1 MLRRPLFWIAFTAL
15 SVAAAIFTFKNFSTA
30 FPLVS
35 IDLKMDRPD
44 ALRMARS
51 LAEKNNWPSKG
62 FNEAAEFAANQEVQN
77 FIELEGGG
85 KPELRRIVQQKI
97 FAPYTWR
104 VRQFKEG
111 DAHETLVRFTP
122 EGEPYGFVVKL
133 PDQEKGANTPVDE
146 ARRIAEEAAANE
158 WRIDFTRY
166 QLIESSKDLRPG
178 GRADH
183 TFVYERQ
190 DERVGEGRYRL
201 RLVVGGDKLTE
212 LTHFVQIPEAFT
224 RRYEQMRSANDAINA
239 ASSVAV
245 FALYILGFCGI
256 GLFFMVRRHW
266 VLWRQPAVW
275 AVFIALLMGFQQLN
289 SWPLLW
295 MNYDTAVP
303 ASGFAIRQFM
313 AALGI
318 FGAFG
323 VLLTISFMAAETLS
337 RRAFPRHVQLWKVWT
352 RPVAASR
359 EIFGQ
364 TLTGY
369 LLVAPFFAYE
379 IVLYFF
385 AQGKLGWWTPSDTL
399 VNPDMFANYIP
410 SLSAIS
416 QAAQAGFWEECLFRA
431 VPLATAAV
439 IGDRFGKRRA
449 FIAGGMILQALV
461 FAAGHAGYANQPA
474 YARVVELILPS
485 FAFGALYL
493 LFGLLPGIVLHFAYD
508 TAWIALPLFV
518 SSTARAHIEQA
529 IVLLAVLVPL
539 WVVLVKRIRL
549 GVWTEVPDEARN
561 GAWRPPQ
568 VLEAPQPAP
577 KPIVTATSI
586 SPSVFRVLPLVGLAG
601 LAIWI
606 FASPFHTD
614 APPIQINRNEAE
626 QRSRQALARQ
636 DVQPD
641 SSWAVL
647 SRVEGQPAEMD
658 RFVWQT
664 AGPDRYK
671 KLLGVYVMP
680 PSWIVRF
687 ARFHGDVAERA
698 EQYQVYS
705 NGAGEIFRVS
715 HELPEAKPGKS
726 LTEDE
731 ARMIAVRA
739 LDDPSQFKEVS
750 AQVAKRPSRADWTFV
765 FKDTRDYGLPQGEPR
780 ISIEVDGD
788 QVTDTVRYVYVPEDW
803 SRNERARRNLPAIFA
818 IVCTISIVTIVVA
831 GAIVGAIHWSRKRA
845 FSARAFF
852 AVFSAVFF
860 LVAANVINNVPVFA
874 SQASTAQP
882 LELQMGILIVTSL
895 VFGIFTAAGL
905 GLVAGIVAGEVRAS
919 GSLPVGK
926 RFVIGVSIGLAL
938 AGAGALARH
947 VAPSM
952 SPLWG
957 NLAPVSAFIPFAVS
971 TLGPVNAFFTQA
983 AILLT
988 VLYGIH
994 WRGRGAGIWIFVGIA
1009 LAGSSSIETIPS
1021 WLIIG
1026 FTTGIALM
1034 IAYLL
1039 VFRHHP
1045 DLLLITTGTLVIL
1058 SAIRDGVQRMYP
1070 IALAASLAGALCVGV
1085 TAWIC
1090 FRGTMEGARTLESS
1104 HVRDDV

>member
-1 MLRRPLFWIAFTAL
+1 MLRRPIFWIAFTVL
-15 SVAAAIFTFKNFSTA
+15 SIAAAIFTFKNFSTA
-30 FPLVS
+30 FPLVA

-44 ALRMARS
+44 ALRLARS
-51 LAEKNNWPSKG
+51 LAEKNDWPSKG
-62 FNEAAEFAANQEVQN
+62 FDEAAEFAANQEVQN

-85 KPELRRIVQQKI
+85 KPELRRIVEQKI

-111 DAHETLVRFTP
+111 DAHETLIRFTP

-190 DERVGEGRYRL
+190 DERAGEGRYRL

-275 AVFIALLMGFQQLN
+275 AVFIALLMGLQQLN

-369 LLVAPFFAYE
+369 LLVPPFFAYE

-399 VNPDMFANYIP
+399 VNPDMFANYVP

-431 VPLATAAV
+431 VPLATAAL
-439 IGDRFGKRRA
+439 IGDKFGKRRA
-449 FIAGGMILQALV
+449 FIVGGMILQALV

-518 SSTARAHIEQA
+518 SSTTRAHIEQA

-549 GVWTEVPDEARN
+549 GIWTEVPDEARN
-561 GAWRPPQ
+561 GAWRPQ
-568 VLEAPQPAP
+568 EALEAPQPAP

-586 SPSVFRVLPLVGLAG
+586 SPSVLRVLPIVGLAG

-614 APPIQINRNEAE
+614 APPIQINRNGAE

-636 DVQPD
+636 DVQLD
-641 SSWAVL
+641 SSWTVL

-664 AGPDRYK
+664 AGPERYR

-698 EQYQVYS
+698 EQYQIYS
-705 NGAGEIFRVS
+705 NDAGEIFRVS

-739 LDDPSQFKEVS
+739 LGDPNQFKEVS
-750 AQVAKRPSRADWTFV
+750 AQVAKRPSRTDWTFV

-852 AVFSAVFF
+852 AMFAAIFF
-860 LVAANVINNVPVFA
+860 LVAANVINNAPVFA

-882 LELQMGILIVTSL
+882 LELQIGILIVTSL

-905 GLVAGIVAGEVRAS
+905 GLVAGLVAGDVRAS
-919 GSLPVGK
+919 GTLPVGK

-971 TLGPVNAFFTQA
+971 ALGPVNAFFTQA

-988 VLYGIH
+988 ALYGIH
-994 WRGRGAGIWIFVGIA
+994 RRGRGSGIWIFVGIA
-1009 LAGSSSIETIPS
+1009 LTGSSSIETIPS
-1021 WLIIG
+1021 WLIMG
-1026 FTTGIALM
+1026 FTAGFALM

-1058 SAIRDGVQRMYP
+1058 SAIRDAVQRMYP
-1070 IALAASLAGALCVGV
+1070 LALPASLAGALCVGV

-1090 FRGTMEGARTLESS
+1090 FRGTMESARTLECS

>member
-44 ALRMARS
+44 ALRLARS
-51 LAEKNNWPSKG
+51 LAEKNDWPSKG
-62 FNEAAEFAANQEVQN
+62 FDQAAEFAANQEVQN

-133 PDQEKGANTPVDE
+133 PDQEKGVNTPVDE

-158 WRIDFTRY
+158 WKIDFTRY
-166 QLIESSKDLRPG
+166 QLVESSKDLRPG

-256 GLFFMVRRHW
+256 GLFFMVRQHW

-275 AVFIALLMGFQQLN
+275 GVFIALLMGLQQLN

-303 ASGFAIRQFM
+303 ASGFAVRQFM
-313 AALGI
+313 GALGI

-337 RRAFPRHVQLWKVWT
+337 RRAFPGHVQLWKVWT
-352 RPVAASR
+352 RPVSASQ

-364 TLTGY
+364 TLSGY
-369 LLVAPFFAYE
+369 LLVPPFFAYE

-399 VNPDMFANYIP
+399 VNPDMFANYVP

-431 VPLATAAV
+431 VPFATAAL
-439 IGDRFGKRRA
+439 IGDKFGKRRV

-529 IVLLAVLVPL
+529 IVFLVVLVPL
-539 WVVLVKRIRL
+539 WVVLVNRIRF

-561 GAWRPPQ
+561 GAWRPREVLDATQ
-568 VLEAPQPAP
+568 VAP

-586 SPSVFRVLPLVGLAG
+586 SPSVLRVLPIAGLAG
-601 LAIWI
+601 LVIWI

-614 APPIQINRNEAE
+614 TPPIQINRNEAE
-626 QRSRQALARQ
+626 QRGRQALTLQ
-636 DVQPD
+636 DVQLD
-641 SSWAVL
+641 SSWTVL
-647 SRVEGQPAEMD
+647 SRGEGQPGGTD

-664 AGPDRYK
+664 AGPERYR
-671 KLLGVYVMP
+671 KLLGVYVMQ
-680 PSWIVRF
+680 PSWMVRF

-715 HELPEAKPGKS
+715 HELPEAKPGKN

-731 ARMIAVRA
+731 ARIIAVRA
-739 LDDPSQFKEVS
+739 LGDQSQFKEVS
-750 AQVAKRPSRADWTFV
+750 AQVAKRPSRTDWTFV
-765 FKDTRDYGLPQGEPR
+765 FKDTRDYGLLQGEPR
-780 ISIEVDGD
+780 ISIEVAGD

-818 IVCTISIVTIVVA
+818 VVCTITIVTIVVA
-831 GAIVGAIHWSRKRA
+831 GAIVGAIHWSRKRP

-852 AVFSAVFF
+852 AVFGAVFL
-860 LVAANVINNVPVFA
+860 LVAASVINNVPVFA

-882 LELQMGILIVTSL
+882 LELQIGILIVTSL
-895 VFGIFTAAGL
+895 VFGVFTAAGL
-905 GLVAGIVAGEVRAS
+905 GLVAGLVAGDLRAS

-926 RFVIGVSIGLAL
+926 RLVIGVSIGLAL
-938 AGAGALARH
+938 AGAGSLARH
-947 VAPSM
+947 VAPST

-957 NLAPVSAFIPFAVS
+957 NLAPVSAFIPFVVS
-971 TLGPVNAFFTQA
+971 ALGPVNAFFTQA

-994 WRGRGAGIWIFVGIA
+994 RRGRGSGIWIFLGIA

-1026 FTTGIALM
+1026 FTTGIVLM
-1034 IAYLL
+1034 LAYLL
-1039 VFRHHP
+1039 VFRHCP
-1045 DLLLITTGTLVIL
+1045 ELLLITTGTLVIL
-1058 SAIRDGVQRMYP
+1058 SAIRDGVQRTYP
-1070 IALAASLAGALCVGV
+1070 LALPASLAGALCVAV

-1090 FRGTMEGARTLESS
+1090 FRGTMDKTRAGF
-1104 HVRDDV
+1104 